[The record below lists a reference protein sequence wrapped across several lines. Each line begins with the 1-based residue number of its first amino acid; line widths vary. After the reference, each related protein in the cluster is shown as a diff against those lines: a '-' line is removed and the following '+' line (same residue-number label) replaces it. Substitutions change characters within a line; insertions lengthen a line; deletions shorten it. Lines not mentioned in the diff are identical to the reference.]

1 MEGDIRFDEIL
12 NPKWAFQST
21 PSAWRETESR
31 GVLSVSERFQST
43 PSAWR
48 ETFRLRT
55 SLDHQHISIHSL
67 RMEGDCRKSCQNKY
81 IAYFNPLPPH
91 GGRLVFSLPGA
102 DLGSI
107 SIHSLRMEG
116 DSSPDTAEPMLHDIS
131 IHSLRMEGDNVCD
144 CPVCIHCI
152 SIHSLRMEGDSD
164 LFGDDLEEEEFQ
176 STPSAWRETQYCI
189 LSPHSVINFN
199 PLPPHGG
206 RLATPSAIRYCSKFQ
221 STPSAWRETYSSGGI
236 WGCLHISI
244 HSLRMEGDSF
254 KETLIKSSHYAANM
268 V

>member
-131 IHSLRMEGDNVCD
+131 IHSLRMEGDGRGSPGI
-144 CPVCIHCI
+144 PVPHWI
-152 SIHSLRMEGDSD
+152 SIHSLRMEGDPDGLHLPRSI
-164 LFGDDLEEEEFQ
+164 
-176 STPSAWRETQYCI
+176 R
-189 LSPHSVINFN
+189 NFN

-206 RLATPSAIRYCSKFQ
+206 RR
-221 STPSAWRETYSSGGI
+221 
-236 WGCLHISI
+236 
-244 HSLRMEGDSF
+244 
-254 KETLIKSSHYAANM
+254 
-268 V
+268 

>member
-152 SIHSLRMEGDSD
+152 SIHSLRMEGDSEN
-164 LFGDDLEEEEFQ
+164 LFAAVCRNDISIHSLRMEGDHFIGC
-176 STPSAWRETQYCI
+176 AVCI
-189 LSPHSVINFN
+189 DCISIHSLRMEGDPDGLHLPRSIRNFN

-206 RLATPSAIRYCSKFQ
+206 RR
-221 STPSAWRETYSSGGI
+221 
-236 WGCLHISI
+236 
-244 HSLRMEGDSF
+244 
-254 KETLIKSSHYAANM
+254 
-268 V
+268 

>member
-48 ETFRLRT
+48 ETT
-55 SLDHQHISIHSL
+55 LDKLTPS
-67 RMEGDCRKSCQNKY
+67 MW
-81 IAYFNPLPPH
+81 
-91 GGRLVFSLPGA
+91 
-102 DLGSI
+102 SI

-116 DSSPDTAEPMLHDIS
+116 DSKGVTISEVIDIS

-152 SIHSLRMEGDSD
+152 SIHSLRMEGDV
-164 LFGDDLEEEEFQ
+164 
-176 STPSAWRETQYCI
+176 PVVETVVV
-189 LSPHSVINFN
+189 PEN
-199 PLPPHGG
+199 
-206 RLATPSAIRYCSKFQ
+206 
-221 STPSAWRETYSSGGI
+221 
-236 WGCLHISI
+236 ISI
-244 HSLRMEGDSF
+244 HSLRMEGD
-254 KETLIKSSHYAANM
+254 N
-268 V
+268 